1 MKRLV
6 LTILLLVVPCIL
18 FAIVTDPD
26 EARLL
31 TEIREI
37 SGESQGVA
45 YMELANHRESKGE
58 FRKAIDTWG
67 ILKKTHGKERAW
79 NESSAPNHTYAELA
93 DFHIQRIR
101 RVQNLLA
108 NPPKPPSLQLRKALA
123 VAQEQYKM
131 TPMTSAPM
139 TSAAGYNLLIVPT
152 DMDGDLIPELFV
164 VQGEREKLGE
174 AARMLLIVLEWDGKR
189 YREAFRWQ
197 DQWQLGHPEQPHF
210 KVIDEHGFGMYQV
223 VVGFQPETDNSAA
236 IQSNGREIIFAY

>member
-37 SGESQGVA
+37 SGESQGLA

-58 FRKAIDTWG
+58 FAKAIDTWG
-67 ILKKTHGKERAW
+67 ILKKTHGKEQAW
-79 NESSAPNHTYAELA
+79 NESSAPNHTYAQLA
-93 DFHIQRIR
+93 DFHIQRIK

-131 TPMTSAPM
+131 TPMTSA
-139 TSAAGYNLLIVPT
+139 AGYNLLTVPT

-164 VQGEREKLGE
+164 VRGERKNLGE
-174 AARMLLIVLEWDGKR
+174 PADMILFVLKWDGKR
-189 YREAFRWQ
+189 YKGEFKWQ
-197 DQWQLGHPEQPHF
+197 GNFQLGQPDQPGF
-210 KVIDEHGFGMYQV
+210 RIIDPHGFGMYQIV
-223 VVGFQPETDNSAA
+223 IGFDPETDNSAP

>member
-6 LTILLLVVPCIL
+6 LSILPLAIPCMLMAVV
-18 FAIVTDPD
+18 ADPD
-26 EARLL
+26 EDRILAEL
-31 TEIREI
+31 REI
-37 SGESQGVA
+37 AGEEQGRV
-45 YMELANHRESKGE
+45 YMELADHRESKGE
-58 FRKAIDTWG
+58 FMKAIDTWG
-67 ILKKTHGKERAW
+67 VLKKTHGKEQAW

-131 TPMTSAPM
+131 TPMTSA
-139 TSAAGYNLLIVPT
+139 AGYNLLTVPT

-164 VQGEREKLGE
+164 VRGERKNLGE
-174 AARMLLIVLEWDGKR
+174 PADMILFVLKWDGKR
-189 YREAFRWQ
+189 YKGEFKWQ
-197 DQWQLGHPEQPHF
+197 GDFQLGQPDQPGF
-210 KVIDEHGFGMYQV
+210 RIIDPHGFGMYQIV
-223 VVGFQPETDNSAA
+223 IGFEPETDNSAA